1 MSLDRY
7 SKRFTKIRQ
16 RELRNIQ
23 DFFDVYFK
31 KTPDIWLNCNE
42 FYTDLNSTLKTKL
55 IISTLN
61 PLRKK
66 FNFFFKDKDHDFK
79 ANKVF
84 TRDILSSLYIQT
96 YLPNNTVI
104 SFKENV
110 EDLSFINK
118 GEVIIYDKNTTL
130 SIIMLQSGS
139 YFGDF

>member
-1 MSLDRY
+1 M
-7 SKRFTKIRQ
+7 
-16 RELRNIQ
+16 
-23 DFFDVYFK
+23 
-31 KTPDIWLNCNE
+31 
-42 FYTDLNSTLKTKL
+42 
-55 IISTLN
+55 N

-118 GEVIIYDKNTTL
+118 GEVIIYDKNTSL

>member
-1 MSLDRY
+1 M
-7 SKRFTKIRQ
+7 
-16 RELRNIQ
+16 
-23 DFFDVYFK
+23 
-31 KTPDIWLNCNE
+31 
-42 FYTDLNSTLKTKL
+42 
-55 IISTLN
+55 N

-84 TRDILSSLYIQT
+84 MRDILSSLYIQT

-118 GEVIIYDKNTTL
+118 GEVLIYDKNTTL